1 MVVLTPARPAGEITV
16 LNPRATPAAFTVDL
30 HFGYVTTDSSGA
42 PRVELVAGPDSAS
55 AAEWIT
61 PYPRRFTLRP
71 GASRIVRLLARAP
84 ADISHGEYWAR
95 LTVHSHDT
103 SSAPSSVMH
112 DTTTRDVRL
121 TLETATV
128 IPVFFRKGDVTTG
141 IQVDSMR
148 ASVDG
153 DSVDVR
159 VALTRRG
166 NAAFLGIAHLILLDE
181 RGREMAAADRQFAV
195 YRSTANRWRIPVP
208 SQGAAIP
215 SFVNVLI
222 STRRGD
228 IPSRLVLKADV
239 VRHEVAISR
248 P

>member
-1 MVVLTPARPAGEITV
+1 
-16 LNPRATPAAFTVDL
+16 
-30 HFGYVTTDSSGA
+30 
-42 PRVELVAGPDSAS
+42 VELVAGPDSAS
-55 AAEWIT
+55 AAEWIA

-84 ADISHGEYWAR
+84 ADIPDGEYWAR
-95 LTVHSHDT
+95 LTVHSREASSTSLALAHD
-103 SSAPSSVMH
+103 S
-112 DTTTRDVRL
+112 TTGNVRL

-128 IPVFFRKGDVTTG
+128 IPLFFRKGDVTTG

-148 ASVDG
+148 ASIDG
-153 DSVDVR
+153 DSVDVH
-159 VALTRRG
+159 VSLTRRG
-166 NAAFLGIAHLILLDE
+166 NAAFLGIARLMLLDE
-181 RGREMAAADRQFAV
+181 RGRELAATDRQFAV

-208 SQGAAIP
+208 SRTDAVP
-215 SFVNVLI
+215 CFVSVLI

-228 IPSRLVLKADV
+228 VPPRLILKTEA